1 MEINDIFP
9 VSLKY
14 LQHTNRIITSK
25 DYIKQDEKKK
35 INEKWSVGS
44 QMSVRLL
51 EGSVSTWDT
60 YWYLVGW
67 QHGKVPGTFSP
78 RCYDSVVA

>member
-9 VSLKY
+9 VSRKY
-14 LQHTNRIITSK
+14 LQNTNRIITSK
-25 DYIKQDEKKK
+25 DYVKQGEKKDK
-35 INEKWSVGS
+35 QKWSVGS
-44 QMSVRLL
+44 QMSMRLL
-51 EGSVSTWDT
+51 GGSVSTWDT
-60 YWYLVGW
+60 CWYLARR